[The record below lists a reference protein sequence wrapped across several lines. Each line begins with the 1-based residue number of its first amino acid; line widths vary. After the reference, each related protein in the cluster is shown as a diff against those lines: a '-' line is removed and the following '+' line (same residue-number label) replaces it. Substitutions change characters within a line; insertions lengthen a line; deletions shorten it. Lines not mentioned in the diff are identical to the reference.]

1 MAENKK
7 PNRNYWLH
15 RITGGNYALPVA
27 WQLLHRKE
35 SDVRYLSIGWSAFS
49 EDSFANDV
57 KKRGIKAIEDR
68 YRRTKS
74 ELPRNRWCLC
84 RFLHEMKK
92 GDYVIVPSWGTFS
105 VFEIIDDIILTNE
118 SYSQIN
124 FEDWWKKKV
133 TFDGEDLLDEN
144 KNTVDLGFYRRVKV
158 VAEDIERAKYADADL
173 ISRMKIRQTNADIND
188 LWENVENA
196 IKAFI
201 AQKPINL
208 KENILSDIIE
218 NTFEQIKKTLDADKF
233 EKLVE
238 WYLESLGAT
247 WTKTPAK
254 NESETAK
261 GDADKVAYF
270 EKLKLVVMVQAKRHE
285 DTTSD
290 WAVQQITSYKE
301 NNKPSD
307 DYSTIMWVISTCD
320 QFSEKAI
327 KEAKDNGV
335 RLIDGREFTKLIL
348 ESGLSGMNL

>member
-1 MAENKK
+1 
-7 PNRNYWLH
+7 
-15 RITGGNYALPVA
+15 
-27 WQLLHRKE
+27 
-35 SDVRYLSIGWSAFS
+35 
-49 EDSFANDV
+49 
-57 KKRGIKAIEDR
+57 
-68 YRRTKS
+68 
-74 ELPRNRWCLC
+74 
-84 RFLHEMKK
+84 MKK

-105 VFEIIDDIILTNE
+105 VFEIIDDIILSNE
-118 SYSQIN
+118 SYSHIN
-124 FEDWWKKKV
+124 FEDWS
-133 TFDGEDLLDEN
+133 EN
-144 KNTVDLGFYRRVKV
+144 KIEYDGKYLRDVNNKTIDLGFYRRVKV
-158 VAEDIERAKYADADL
+158 VVEDIERSKYADADL

-188 LWENVENA
+188 LWESVENS
-196 IKAFI
+196 II
-201 AQKPINL
+201 AYDAKKPINL

-218 NTFEQIKKTLDADKF
+218 NTFVQIKKTLDADKF

-247 WTKTPAK
+247 WTSTPAK
-254 NESETAK
+254 NESKTED
-261 GDADKVAYF
+261 GDADRVAYF

-335 RLIDGREFTKLIL
+335 RLIDGREFTQLIL
-348 ESGLSGMNL
+348 ESGLSGMDI